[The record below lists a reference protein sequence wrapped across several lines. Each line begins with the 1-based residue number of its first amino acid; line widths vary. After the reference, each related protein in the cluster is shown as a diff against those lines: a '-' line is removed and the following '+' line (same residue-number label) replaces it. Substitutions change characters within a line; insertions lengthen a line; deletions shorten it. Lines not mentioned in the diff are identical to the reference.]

1 LCRGTEKANTARCW
15 LLVQAC
21 EAMRDGE
28 NVLSGAAS
36 TRGYVP
42 EVCDVRLPRKALNTL
57 IQNCP
62 YSKPTQVGWLRI
74 PRGAR

>member
-1 LCRGTEKANTARCW
+1 MCRGTEKANTARSW
-15 LLVQAC
+15 LLVQAF

-28 NVLSGAAS
+28 NVLSGGAS
-36 TRGYVP
+36 TRVYGL
-42 EVCDVRLPRKALNTL
+42 EVCDVKLPRKALNTL

-74 PRGAR
+74 LRGAR